1 MSRARRR
8 LSTLA
13 LVAPTLLAAAA
24 GHAQSPCFDPE
35 AVPPWQA
42 QTVGVDSF
50 GASRPE
56 GPPDGA
62 EVAVCVES
70 AGFTPL
76 RDDFQGL
83 FQGADHTFEVE
94 ATLDELDPGA
104 EAGLV
109 LSRDPRRPEAAM
121 LRVIAQRD
129 LDGDVTVR
137 AAFRAMEGGPASALD
152 SEAVPVELPV
162 TLRLWRASGVAHT
175 AIVTENGLEPVLA
188 VPVDGTDLEPKGSAG
203 LAAASAVAE
212 GPAEARFSAPWFST
226 LFDPPPDVACV
237 DQAIL
242 PSTGTILT
250 LGGDALERTTG
261 ATIGGEPAELLRVGP
276 NAVTLQIPP
285 LPAGAVAGLDLTLA
299 RGHALPQT
307 FVVGGRPVV
316 RGDLDLDLDVDL
328 NDLKLLQNWLGGRG
342 PAAACAVTA
351 DVNGDGVV
359 DAADASHLS
368 RFLKRGFPAP
378 AGPFPAPGFVAG
390 AEACDPVPG
399 PIVAGLTD
407 AAGNPPRALGEG
419 DLVRIVGERL
429 PTDGVVRFGPVRGRV
444 SPESTPEALLVRLG
458 PVPEGGEHCLVLQ
471 DAAPGDAVA
480 FGRAYGADAE
490 ERPDLCLDLRPSEL
504 VAASVARGGV
514 DGSFFLP
521 LPAETFDPGR
531 ELNLDLNL
539 AWPRLEGRSRGAR
552 TARLRIEPRD
562 GERSYDDWLAYVAK
576 TAAEALG
583 EGDTCGCEV
592 VVQPMNT
599 AQGLWIAPCADPPAP
614 PPADPTPFTP
624 DRPLKAPRLPITG
637 GTGWITTKPKSCA
650 DLNGQQ
656 DLRLWAWCQFQDVT
670 RTKVEFDEPWWDVDQ
685 YLGLPIWESFRPLS
699 AILPVWWLD
708 EDEPGWVIDPRDMPV
723 QMKAIMVE
731 PALHYA
737 FHDRGYYDPCKMA
750 ARAHYCHNAQ
760 AGWMP
765 KLPSGKRVIKTF
777 FVPEGRLPA
786 GANLA
791 DYYSYQPPGEAR
803 HYLVG
808 MHVAVSNSG
817 NFGAGSYFQWATF
830 WVPPPPNATETRD
843 GTPLELIYN
852 PVCNAGGGGDRPVEL
867 NNTPWGKFSMCIQGD
882 GTGAC
887 GNPWGPKNECVAAP
901 GVNLGC
907 EGCHSQPM
915 GGGTFEW
922 TVGASPGEPEMN
934 PAWLA
939 FLAGQAPAARECMDY
954 ILEKEAANHPVYENL
969 VKCDGF

>member
-1 MSRARRR
+1 FGPK
-8 LSTLA
+8 TW
-13 LVAPTLLAAAA
+13 VA
-24 GHAQSPCFDPE
+24 
-35 AVPPWQA
+35 
-42 QTVGVDSF
+42 
-50 GASRPE
+50 
-56 GPPDGA
+56 
-62 EVAVCVES
+62 
-70 AGFTPL
+70 
-76 RDDFQGL
+76 
-83 FQGADHTFEVE
+83 
-94 ATLDELDPGA
+94 
-104 EAGLV
+104 
-109 LSRDPRRPEAAM
+109 
-121 LRVIAQRD
+121 
-129 LDGDVTVR
+129 
-137 AAFRAMEGGPASALD
+137 
-152 SEAVPVELPV
+152 
-162 TLRLWRASGVAHT
+162 
-175 AIVTENGLEPVLA
+175 
-188 VPVDGTDLEPKGSAG
+188 
-203 LAAASAVAE
+203 
-212 GPAEARFSAPWFST
+212 
-226 LFDPPPDVACV
+226 
-237 DQAIL
+237 
-242 PSTGTILT
+242 
-250 LGGDALERTTG
+250 
-261 ATIGGEPAELLRVGP
+261 GEPAVIRVALRELRFDRLQDLRRATARLVDAEGVEAGP
-276 NAVTLQIPP
+276 FELREAAGTMVQGTVRVPHAGAWTLTVEVEVEDAGLSIEVPITALP
-285 LPAGAVAGLDLTLA
+285 TAPGVALPAAAKSPPPPKADAGPVKLDVTPPNQVLSGNLAGSLMIRAMDEHGTPVEAPIRLTLKEGKSLRDLPA
-299 RGHALPQT
+299 EVQTGPHGLHALAVQPMHPI
-307 FVVGGRPVV
+307 FW
-316 RGDLDLDLDVDL
+316 LDLDTTESFATRR
-328 NDLKLLQNWLGGRG
+328 LKHASTQFVL
-342 PAAACAVTA
+342 VT
-351 DVNGDGVV
+351 GKPVV
-359 DAADASHLS
+359 Q
-368 RFLKRGFPAP
+368 P
-378 AGPFPAPGFVAG
+378 
-390 AEACDPVPG
+390 
-399 PIVAGLTD
+399 
-407 AAGNPPRALGEG
+407 
-419 DLVRIVGERL
+419 GERL
-429 PTDGVVRFGPVRGRV
+429 AVGVRSLHQAGPVFADVWLGDRWIA
-444 SPESTPEALLVRLG
+444 STAATLADGEAR
-458 PVPEGGEHCLVLQ
+458 
-471 DAAPGDAVA
+471 
-480 FGRAYGADAE
+480 
-490 ERPDLCLDLRPSEL
+490 
-504 VAASVARGGV
+504 
-514 DGSFFLP
+514 FFLP